1 MPSPLDGPGLDDA
14 ALREWRRDII
24 DDSELLGLGQAHPDL
39 PPGHSIEPVVFK
51 PDPTE
56 VTREAQSKWD
66 VPAPEC
72 NPIPL
77 ELVRGGSGPGEGV
90 DEWYLLVDGVRV
102 SPMKL
107 NSLLDDSEEIYRLP
121 SPFKDD
127 TERIGDADTVRP
139 LAFAVR
145 IEAEAAMPAEVTL
158 VVEEVVKSSERLHPL
173 PDAANTRWKDAIS
186 ETVYNE
192 NHGTEQVKEV
202 KRVDMKPY
210 TPEDLTA
217 PVYSMPYPFRAHAQS
232 SFAILNTRL
241 QENEK
246 SMAKIVSDF
255 ALNFTESNVRS
266 KWLFEQQ
273 ASVIEAVS
281 AHQKAVFNL
290 KAVQYGMDLA
300 KWQNKKALDLKKTQS
315 SLDKY
320 PQRIAD
326 ATARRDRAVQRQQNP
341 PVRAQLDGREAARD
355 RERRARVDRANKTLE
370 TFQNKKTELENHM
383 TRIRFRETPKLPK
396 YKSVTIPTSFT
407 KYIMRSNSASN
418 PKGVQVR
425 DGQKNKCVVFGGGA
439 KSALSDVLEQ
449 FISLTTALHIVIASE
464 LQDKD
469 SDDLFVSRVQRVR
482 KYLVHS
488 NEQKALTLFESLFMT
503 NPEFSK
509 FESTVSSFP
518 EVEAKRKETASK
530 GRKQYMAD
538 FKPENAD
545 SYLISDR
552 MNHSELM
559 CSTTRLRYKIKV
571 RDVATREEK
580 EWVID
585 PSEEYG
591 VRAFTAYSN
600 VARDTQKLKEATDT
614 FLKLLFSSKGE
625 RSPIQKCYDTLLS
638 LIPSTSEFSNLMKR
652 AAKIQEDR
660 VRQRTSTEKFK
671 LKLSKLYSYEGAMFT
686 TQVVAFSYQVF
697 MGSSLAAAP
706 FASQALNAIAN
717 LWKSS
722 ADYEYQTS
730 KIKIDKALLLSSQW
744 QNGQYAD
751 LFWRMASM
759 SEFRKFIGTFL
770 KLIQSEEATEDKYLT
785 RDIIEKRKI
794 FVEANVQS
802 VISLFELTKPLLD
815 FEAESEE
822 AGSFILDRDTQMFQE
837 GSEQN
842 DQLAE
847 KLAKYYKDL
856 EEAERVKI
864 QQARITV
871 RMPQIVD
878 VKPSPL
884 PSIDSEGIDILCRS
898 AENKPFEARRGI
910 KWVTFLKIGMET
922 LSSIFFAFMRKSE
935 RERIVGAALD
945 AYKNNMFIGTIIK
958 YVTGEEDFTS
968 KDVSNTGLV
977 SLVSISG
984 LGATICTILG
994 VPVFSATT
1002 ILGVPVISAATA
1014 AYAGFSFLSYF
1025 IIGSQSV
1032 DLKGEEEKTKF
1043 ELEKIKEDTIVGN
1056 VQTAIIGATAFLD
1069 YQKQSINAN
1078 EGLQKE
1084 YNNCL
1089 KKLRGSP
1096 IKSSIENAASVIRF
1110 LRSKDA
1116 EKVLFIAN
1124 RSLDS
1129 TGSSRF
1135 RLFERFRVEQRSLEI
1150 LKSSMYHPASK
1161 SAWDGMPDGFALRF
1175 VPPPDV
1181 VAAVYEAET
1190 LRRVL
1195 TKDAISR
1202 VAETVAAPR
1211 SQSGID
1217 LDRLQASRIH
1227 STFLTAVRDQ
1237 WVSPA
1242 KALTEDVE
1250 ERRFIG
1256 RTAPTTAKLLA
1267 VNASKMLSLA
1277 FSTPNS
1283 SSTTPMSLM
1292 LEDDLFFDCFAGGGA
1307 ARLAMRQI
1315 PNLAE
1320 VRQTIEDDFNARFEN
1335 DGAGFLFAE
1344 IYEANWNAE
1353 RLYAVKR
1360 ICDAWRQEAN
1370 TRKEDE
1376 FVPQLDLTTACDDA
1390 VGAFRRV
1397 EALCAISKHDAP
1409 KFAVASAMGALWSF
1423 LSESADKTQQEAALR
1438 ALSVANAKMAQS
1450 KPADYQKKN
1459 TLKNMSSKFSAQL
1472 SFAARRLDV
1481 RALRRAPVGSVDDL
1495 VNALAPANL
1504 VGSVEQVEHYFV
1516 AGADNL
1522 DFSATPLV
1530 YSGTVARPIWLQD
1543 VVDACAKLRDFIR
1556 ETRTSAFLP
1565 SDVVAIVPRERSRP
1579 GYARHPMILTR
1590 ERVVG
1595 EGHKV
1600 GVWAHPSSTLL
1611 DAKNLRFDDN
1621 GTENLLSALNVLYS
1635 GDELRAE
1642 KAVTSAKEN
1651 IERSRVF
1658 SFNADRLA
1666 AAIRLSAISAEKIE
1680 IDLGGPLGTFAS
1692 HAATAVALAGEI
1704 GSRELYLRTFDAAGA
1719 RVQLDELSA
1728 VCKGSIDRGYHVV
1741 TFAEFSLIA
1750 SNL

>member
-66 VPAPEC
+66 APAPEC
-72 NPIPL
+72 NPIPV

-90 DEWYLLVDGVRV
+90 DEWYLLVDGVRM

-186 ETVYNE
+186 EAIYNE

-217 PVYSMPYPFRAHAQS
+217 PLYSMPYPFRAHAQS
-232 SFAILNTRL
+232 SFAILNTRP

-246 SMAKIVSDF
+246 SMAKIVADF
-255 ALNFTESNVRS
+255 AVNFAESNTRS

-290 KAVQYGMDLA
+290 KTAQYGMDLA
-300 KWQNKKALDLKKTQS
+300 KWQSKKALDLKKTQS

-341 PVRAQLDGREAARD
+341 PVRARLDGGEAARD
-355 RERRARVDRANKTLE
+355 RERRARVDRENKSLE
-370 TFQNKKTELENHM
+370 TFQDKKTELENHM

-396 YKSVTIPTSFT
+396 YKSITIPTSFT
-407 KYIMRSNSASN
+407 KYFMRSNSASK
-418 PKGVQVR
+418 PSGVQVSG
-425 DGQKNKCVVFGGGA
+425 GQKNKCVVFGGGA
-439 KSALSDVLEQ
+439 KSALSDVLDQ

-469 SDDLFVSRVQRVR
+469 SDDLFVSRVQKVR

-518 EVEAKRKETASK
+518 EVEAKRKETASR

-538 FKPENAD
+538 FKPEKAD
-545 SYLISDR
+545 AYLILDR

-614 FLKLLFSSKGE
+614 FLKLLFSAKGE

-652 AAKIQEDR
+652 AAKMQQDR
-660 VRQRTSTEKFK
+660 VRQRTSVEKFK
-671 LKLSKLYSYEGAMFT
+671 RNLSKRFSIEGAMVT
-686 TQVVAFSYQVF
+686 TQVLAFSWQVYT
-697 MGSSLAAAP
+697 GASLTAVP
-706 FASQALNAIAN
+706 FASQVLNSVAN
-717 LWKSS
+717 LWNSI
-722 ADYEYQTS
+722 ADYENEMS
-730 KIKIDKALLLSSQW
+730 KIKIDEALLLSTQW

-759 SEFRKFIGTFL
+759 SEFRKFIETFV
-770 KLIQSEEATEDKYLT
+770 KLIQSEEATEDEYFTK
-785 RDIIEKRKI
+785 DIIENRKM
-794 FVEANVQS
+794 FVEANAQS
-802 VISLFELTKPLLD
+802 LLATFELTKPLLD

-822 AGSFILDRDTQMFQE
+822 AGSFILDRETQMFQE
-837 GSEQN
+837 GNEQN

-884 PSIDSEGIDILCRS
+884 PSIDSQGIDILCRS

-910 KWVTFLKIGMET
+910 KYVTILKIGTEF
-922 LSSIFFAFMRKSE
+922 LSRLYFAVA
-935 RERIVGAALD
+935 RELDGKKYVGVALD
-945 AYKNNMFIGTIIK
+945 AFKDNLLTSTFFK
-958 YVTGEEDFTS
+958 YVMGKEDFTS
-968 KDVSNTGLV
+968 ADVAKT
-977 SLVSISG
+977 G
-984 LGATICTILG
+984 LGAFLGLATLGPVIASILG
-994 VPVFSATT
+994 VVATPAT
-1002 ILGVPVISAATA
+1002 IAVGVSLPVI
-1014 AYAGFSFLSYF
+1014 AYFG
-1025 IIGSQSV
+1025 IGTESV
-1032 DLKGEEEKTKF
+1032 NLKNEEEKAEF
-1043 ELEKIKEDTIVGN
+1043 EYKKLSENTLIGGL
-1056 VQTAIIGATAFLD
+1056 QASIISATAFLD
-1069 YQKQSINAN
+1069 YQKQSMNTN
-1078 EGLQKE
+1078 NDLQEEYKNCLQK
-1084 YNNCL
+1084 
-1089 KKLRGSP
+1089 LRNSP

-1110 LRSKDA
+1110 LRSNDA

-1135 RLFERFRVEQRSLEI
+1135 RLFERFRVERRSLEI

-1175 VPPPDV
+1175 VPPPDI

-1195 TKDAISR
+1195 TKEAISR

-1237 WVSPA
+1237 WLSPG

-1277 FSTPNS
+1277 FSKPNS
-1283 SSTTPMSLM
+1283 SPTTPMSLI

-1315 PNLAE
+1315 PILAE

-1335 DGAGFLFAE
+1335 HGAGFLFAE
-1344 IYEANWNAE
+1344 IYETNWSAE

-1360 ICDAWRQEAN
+1360 ISDAWRQEAT

-1450 KPADYQKKN
+1450 KPADYQKNLIQSKN
-1459 TLKNMSSKFSAQL
+1459 KKMSSKFSAQL

-1495 VNALAPANL
+1495 VNALAPVL

-1522 DFSATPLV
+1522 DFSATPLM

-1543 VVDACAKLRDFIR
+1543 VVDACEKLRDFIR
-1556 ETRTSAFLP
+1556 ESRTSDFLP
-1565 SDVVAIVPRERSRP
+1565 PDVVAIVPRERSRP

-1600 GVWAHPSSTLL
+1600 GVWAHPSSTLI
-1611 DAKNLRFDDN
+1611 DSKNLRFDDN
-1621 GTENLLSALNVLYS
+1621 GTSDLLSALNVLYS

-1666 AAIRLSAISAEKIE
+1666 AAIRLAAISAEKIE

-1728 VCKGSIDRGYHVV
+1728 VCKGALDRGFHVV
-1741 TFAEFSLIA
+1741 TFAEFSLIG